1 MAYQIN
7 RTNGSILTTVPDGQ
21 IDNLS
26 TDLTFVGKN
35 YSGFGE
41 SINENFVKLLENFSD
56 VNPPANPIKGQI
68 WFDSSL
74 LTLKVYNGI
83 EFVPISSATVSNTV
97 PLGIGS
103 GDLWYD
109 SVGKQLFLYDGTRL
123 VLVGPEYSASQGISG
138 FKVETIFDELNQA
151 RIITY
156 LYVGGSVLGIFSKDT
171 FTPKT
176 LITGFPSELQ
186 AGFTAINNPDLK
198 FVVTATNSEQLAGL
212 SAAAY
217 VRKDQPNIVLGEFSI
232 QNDQGLTIGEEGK
245 VNLLLT
251 DGNLSIVNSNDSKTV
266 SVGVRRNDVLETAM
280 LVNSSLR
287 QVDFYLEHNSS
298 TVRMGGNLIV
308 RGDLSV
314 QGETTFVN
322 EETIVVQDSVI
333 QLAVPESGPPSDLV
347 ADGGG
352 IILKG
357 TTDHSILWDL
367 DSAAWVSS
375 ENIDLLAGKE
385 YRIAGTT
392 VLTSTGLG
400 VSITVAPGLTQVG
413 ELEELTVD
421 NITVDGN
428 TIASTS
434 GDIVIESDEN
444 VDVSESKL
452 INLADPTNDQD
463 AATKIYVDSTVKL
476 KPILLSVD
484 LTDEDTADHVYI
496 ITNILDLMA
505 PVSENVEGT
514 EARILCSS
522 VQHRVEPTDI
532 NSLVVTETETFT
544 KPSGTG
550 DAVTSISIET
560 DADPGDPERPIIT
573 TVTSVRWIKIF
584 RIFEMAWEYI
594 EDREIPTP

>member
-251 DGNLSIVNSNDSKTV
+251 NGNLSIVNSNDSKTV
-266 SVGVRRNDVLETAM
+266 SVSVRRNDVLETAM

-287 QVDFYLEHNSS
+287 QVDFYLEQDSS

-322 EETIVVQDSVI
+322 EEIIVVQDSVI

-385 YRIAGTT
+385 YRIAGAT

-400 VSITVAPGLTQVG
+400 ISITAAPGLTQVG

-421 NITVDGN
+421 NITVNGN

-434 GDIVIESDEN
+434 GDIVVESAEN

-452 INLADPTNDQD
+452 INLADPDDDQD
-463 AATKIYVDSTVKL
+463 AATKIYVDNTVKL

-496 ITNILDLMA
+496 ITNILNLMA

-532 NSLVVTETETFT
+532 NSLVVTETETFS

-550 DAVTSISIET
+550 DAVTSISVET
-560 DADPGDPERPIIT
+560 DADPGDPDRPIIT